1 MSKSRQENLYIPDFL
16 RNFAVQ
22 NQNYLKQR
30 KDLEE
35 MIDNEKMAGRRGG
48 DSYEPLFSRTV
59 KAGKRVYYL
68 DVKQD
73 RRNEYYIAMTES
85 RRIQDGTLTER
96 PVFEK
101 HKIFLYR
108 EDIINFLS
116 ALTDAAQFVG
126 ERSDLTPHE
135 RHYVPETFNEQAAA
149 ANTYGVAGEND
160 KMDLGSS
167 FDIEFWPKHFAN
179 NKNIGNF
186 APDLQSRRAHFYA
199 PLCDGELSN

>member
-1 MSKSRQENLYIPDFL
+1 
-16 RNFAVQ
+16 
-22 NQNYLKQR
+22 
-30 KDLEE
+30 

-116 ALTDAAQFVG
+116 ALTDAAQYVG
-126 ERSDLTPHE
+126 EHSDLTPHE
-135 RHYVPETFNEQAAA
+135 RHYVPETSSEQAAT
-149 ANTYGVAGEND
+149 ANTYGMAGEND
-160 KMDLGSS
+160 KMDLGGS
-167 FDIEFWPKHFAN
+167 FDIEF
-179 NKNIGNF
+179 
-186 APDLQSRRAHFYA
+186 
-199 PLCDGELSN
+199 